1 MLFVSQASERKA
13 CGHRRDREKPNA
25 RVCVRVLEGI
35 FFFFP
40 DQRVSFGVL
49 PSLLFPSPPPFIPDL
64 FEKDSDLFSHT
75 QTDLIVE
82 E

>member
-1 MLFVSQASERKA
+1 
-13 CGHRRDREKPNA
+13 
-25 RVCVRVLEGI
+25 VCVCVCARTCLEGGI
-35 FFFFP
+35 FL
-40 DQRVSFGVL
+40 DQRVSFGAVL
-49 PSLLFPSPPPFIPDL
+49 SSSSSPTPTPDL

>member
-35 FFFFP
+35 FFFF
-40 DQRVSFGVL
+40 QIKEFHLVSFLLSSFL
-49 PSLLFPSPPPFIPDL
+49 PLPPSSQICLKRTQISFPTHRL
-64 FEKDSDLFSHT
+64 T
-75 QTDLIVE
+75 
-82 E
+82 